1 MTINTRLGFINI
13 STSDKV
19 IWNIIKNL
27 FVPIWYS
34 DGTVDIQL
42 IPIIAIA
49 LILFCQGGS
58 VYGRRNRNLG
68 ACNI

>member
-1 MTINTRLGFINI
+1 MTIRWAFINI
-13 STSDKV
+13 TTSDKV

-42 IPIIAIA
+42 IPITAIII
-49 LILFCQGGS
+49 LIVL
-58 VYGRRNRNLG
+58 L
-68 ACNI
+68 

>member
-1 MTINTRLGFINI
+1 MTINTRLSLINI
-13 STSDKV
+13 TRSDKV

-42 IPIIAIA
+42 IPVIAIIM
-49 LILFCQGGS
+49 LIVL
-58 VYGRRNRNLG
+58 L
-68 ACNI
+68 

>member
-1 MTINTRLGFINI
+1 MTVNIRWSFINI
-13 STSDKV
+13 TRSDKV

-42 IPIIAIA
+42 IPIITIA
-49 LILFCQGGS
+49 LILFC
-58 VYGRRNRNLG
+58 
-68 ACNI
+68 

>member
-1 MTINTRLGFINI
+1 MTIRWAFINI
-13 STSDKV
+13 TRSDKV

-49 LILFCQGGS
+49 IALILFC
-58 VYGRRNRNLG
+58 
-68 ACNI
+68 